1 MTRAL
6 PHANLNS
13 SRLVRF
19 LTDLAVSNT
28 EPAQQQFAER
38 LGRFLNFSD
47 AITLSAA
54 LDEADKQHFDA
65 HPASKD
71 AIEEAFLQTRNT
83 LVTAIIKS
91 CAPNVEQARIKLPT
105 IPMMGPFDQ
114 AAIFDRYHRFYA
126 THQQSFDTC
135 LRSLRAHIR
144 NAIAGVS
151 PTLKQLAVLDA
162 AYDEILADR
171 SRKLFSMIPKI
182 LEKRFDFLF
191 KQHQETLAARH
202 QEDDRNIWTQ
212 AGGWIER
219 FNNELQGLLLAEL
232 DVRLQPALGLVE
244 AFSKEVHKN
253 Q

>member
-6 PHANLNS
+6 PRANLNS

-54 LDEADKQHFDA
+54 LDEADKQRFDA

-71 AIEEAFLQTRNT
+71 TIEEEFLQTRHS
-83 LVTAIIKS
+83 LVTAIAKS
-91 CAPNVEQARIKLPT
+91 CAPTVEQARIKLPT
-105 IPMMGPFDQ
+105 IPTIGPFDQ

-126 THQQSFDTC
+126 THQQSMDTSV
-135 LRSLRAHIR
+135 RSLRATIR

-151 PTLKQLAVLDA
+151 PALKQLVVLDA
-162 AYDEILADR
+162 AYDEMLSER
-171 SRKLFSMIPKI
+171 SRKLFSTIPKL

-191 KQHQETLAARH
+191 KQHQETLATRY
-202 QEDDRNIWTQ
+202 QEDDRNTWTQ
-212 AGGWIER
+212 TGGWIAR

-232 DVRLQPALGLVE
+232 DVRLQPVLGLVE